1 MEAFSMVLEHGEGA
15 NIRYGMALILLAI
28 ISLVARFDFL
38 AFHLVAEMFSI
49 IVSLLVFATAIGSYR
64 FHRNNYLLIL
74 GCAYFWIGTLDLAHA
89 LTYKGMGLFGVTS
102 ANIATQFWL
111 GARGLEAASLLIAPL
126 FLFRLRPISPLK
138 VMAVFGW
145 VSAAIGAMIV
155 GSVMPVAYVDG
166 EGLTAFKVIS
176 EWVIIALLGTAL
188 AHMAYRRRLIPQPS
202 YYPLVGAL
210 VLIITTEALF
220 TLYSGVHGTI
230 NLLGHLTKFL
240 SSWLVLEALVSST
253 LTRPF
258 EMIARAAD
266 SFDGIPDPVLLVN
279 RYGLLVQV
287 NRATQ
292 EWMGRDIEKIVGRP
306 LVDALHLDPDDESTH
321 TLVRAIETLSPLR
334 DHEAIDGR
342 RQRAMLLSMAPFY
355 NSNRDAIVVV
365 SLRDITERQA
375 MERAL
380 SVAKQRSEMALIN
393 SRQGLWD
400 WNIKTGEVFFS
411 PAMETMLGY
420 DVGTWKRH
428 VSAWERL
435 LHPDD
440 LPRVMSDLSRHL
452 DGEIPLYDNTHRL
465 RHKDGHWVWVRDRG
479 QVVERDQMGGA
490 VRAVGTHSD
499 VSMAVARETQ
509 LASANAELQSFA
521 YAISHDLK
529 EPLQTI
535 SQQLHRLKQS
545 LGETLLEE
553 PTEFLDLAQDGAHR
567 LNVMIDGLLEYA
579 RIDTDSLT
587 PTMVDMTT
595 VCRGVIRT
603 LDRTIVECDGQI
615 ACGPSLPVVR
625 SDSDILQR
633 IMHNLISNALK
644 YHAEGKPPSVS
655 IDGWSEADTAVIEVS
670 DQGIGI
676 NPQESAVIFDIFRRG
691 SGVQDRPGLGIGLA
705 VVKRSLERL
714 GGTISVTSQVGKG
727 STFRLTLPLPSSP
740 MQVIAHAAA
749 LADSEEQQKSH
760 P

>member
-1 MEAFSMVLEHGEGA
+1 
-15 NIRYGMALILLAI
+15 
-28 ISLVARFDFL
+28 
-38 AFHLVAEMFSI
+38 
-49 IVSLLVFATAIGSYR
+49 
-64 FHRNNYLLIL
+64 
-74 GCAYFWIGTLDLAHA
+74 
-89 LTYKGMGLFGVTS
+89 
-102 ANIATQFWL
+102 
-111 GARGLEAASLLIAPL
+111 
-126 FLFRLRPISPLK
+126 
-138 VMAVFGW
+138 
-145 VSAAIGAMIV
+145 
-155 GSVMPVAYVDG
+155 
-166 EGLTAFKVIS
+166 
-176 EWVIIALLGTAL
+176 
-188 AHMAYRRRLIPQPS
+188 
-202 YYPLVGAL
+202 
-210 VLIITTEALF
+210 
-220 TLYSGVHGTI
+220 
-230 NLLGHLTKFL
+230 
-240 SSWLVLEALVSST
+240 
-253 LTRPF
+253 
-258 EMIARAAD
+258 
-266 SFDGIPDPVLLVN
+266 
-279 RYGLLVQV
+279 
-287 NRATQ
+287 
-292 EWMGRDIEKIVGRP
+292 
-306 LVDALHLDPDDESTH
+306 
-321 TLVRAIETLSPLR
+321 
-334 DHEAIDGR
+334 
-342 RQRAMLLSMAPFY
+342 
-355 NSNRDAIVVV
+355 
-365 SLRDITERQA
+365 

-452 DGEIPLYDNTHRL
+452 DGETPLYDNTHRL

-529 EPLQTI
+529 EPLRTI

-567 LNVMIDGLLEYA
+567 LSVMIDGLLEYA
-579 RIDTDSLT
+579 RIDTDSPT
-587 PTMVDMTT
+587 PAMVDMTT
-595 VCRGVIRT
+595 VCRAVIRT
-603 LDRTIVECDGQI
+603 LDHTIVECNGQI
-615 ACGPSLPVVR
+615 TCGPSLPVVR
-625 SDSDILQR
+625 SDSEILHR
-633 IMHNLISNALK
+633 VMHNLISNALK

-670 DQGIGI
+670 DHGIGI
-676 NPQESAVIFDIFRRG
+676 DPQESAVIFDIFRRG
-691 SGVQDRPGLGIGLA
+691 SGVQNRPGLGIGLA

-749 LADSEEQQKSH
+749 LADSEE
-760 P
+760 